1 MNSDMSMRTRASSVS
16 KRNSASALHSS
27 VLPTPVGPRNRK
39 EPLGRFGSARPAR
52 ERRTALA
59 TATTASCWPMTR
71 LCRPSSMCSSFS
83 RSPSIILATGM
94 PVHLETTSAISS
106 SVTLL
111 RSNWFSALPCWATIC
126 RLRSRSG
133 ITPYCSSAMR
143 CRSPLRRAASMSWR
157 ACSIFC
163 WICAEP
169 CTSAFSDF
177 QTSSRSAYSR
187 SSRAMSSFSFSRRLR
202 AASSSSFFSAS
213 CSTFSWIR
221 RRSRRSR
228 ASGLESISMR
238 MRLAASSMRSM
249 ALSGSWRSVM

>member
-1 MNSDMSMRTRASSVS
+1 MNSDMSMRTSASSVS

-27 VLPTPVGPRNRK
+27 VLPTPVGPRKRN

-52 ERRTALA
+52 ERRTALD
-59 TATTASCWPMTR
+59 TATTASFWPMTR
-71 LCRPSSMCSSFS
+71 LCSSSSMRSSFS
-83 RSPSIILATGM
+83 RSPSSIFATGM
-94 PVHLETTSAISS
+94 PVHLDTTSAISS

-111 RSNWFSALPCWATIC
+111 RSSCFSALPCWSTIC

-133 ITPYCSSAMR
+133 MVWYWMRAMLS
-143 CRSPLRRAASMSWR
+143 RSPLRRAASISCL

-177 QTSSRSAYSR
+177 QISSRSAYSR
-187 SSRAMSSFSFSRRLR
+187 SSLTISSSSLARRFF

-213 CSTFSWIR
+213 RSIFSWIR
-221 RRSRRSR
+221 RRSRRSSS
-228 ASGLESISMR
+228 SGLESISMR
-238 MRLAASSMRSM
+238 MRLAASSIRSM
-249 ALSGSWRSVM
+249 ALSGNWRSVM

>member
-1 MNSDMSMRTRASSVS
+1 M
-16 KRNSASALHSS
+16 HSS
-27 VLPTPVGPRNRK
+27 VLPTPVGPRKRK
-39 EPLGRFGSARPAR
+39 EPLGRLGSDSPAR

-59 TATTASCWPMTR
+59 TATTASFWPITR
-71 LCRPSSMCSSFS
+71 WCSRPSIFSSLS
-83 RSPSIILATGM
+83 RSPSSIFDTGM
-94 PVHLETTSAISS
+94 PVHLDTTSAISS

-111 RSNWFSALPCWATIC
+111 RSSWFSLLPCWSTIC

-143 CRSPLRRAASMSWR
+143 CRSPLRRAASISCR

-177 QTSSRSAYSR
+177 QISSRSAYSR
-187 SSRAMSSFSFSRRLR
+187 SSLRMSSSSLARRFL

-213 CSTFSWIR
+213 RSIFNWIR

-238 MRLAASSMRSM
+238 MRLAASSIRSM
-249 ALSGSWRSVM
+249 ALSGSFRSVM